1 MLRHV
6 QLLQV
11 CDAITGFL
19 GNQRNIISK
28 TEAISSTDHKGWCYF
43 YQGTKLYHDNQA
55 RLPKMS
61 INCNS
66 NTTLAFATA
75 SGHAHKAK
83 FPASFALPHA
93 TNLSPRTAFFLSC
106 SLPPLPLLLGIS

>member
-61 INCNS
+61 IDCNS
-66 NTTLAFATA
+66 NTTLTFANCVRACAQGKIPRFFRASPCHQSFSQNRLFPQLFSTAFAPIA
-75 SGHAHKAK
+75 WY
-83 FPASFALPHA
+83 
-93 TNLSPRTAFFLSC
+93 
-106 SLPPLPLLLGIS
+106 